1 MMSRQNYLMK
11 RIHIARWSMYILF
24 IYLSHVGSRK
34 KWDIYPLQ
42 TQLVRNVKKIWN
54 NHQYQRE
61 FQRPLF
67 SVDLNVEVMRSTE
80 IGLPEAKCVSAD
92 FARFFFFGSRW
103 VCSVWYQVCVKCFF
117 SSGKMHFFSRRSPDG
132 MERNMIF
139 GFHLHD
145 IGLQHLSIWVCI
157 CYSWWWFQFCLFW
170 LLLSS
175 GSKPLTICYIYIHTY
190 IFAGWLDH
198 HVI

>member
-92 FARFFFFGSRW
+92 FARVFFLDRGECVRCGTKFVLSVFFPQEKCIFFPEDHLMEWKGTWSSDSTFMTLGCNIL
-103 VCSVWYQVCVKCFF
+103 VFECVYVIVGGGFSFVYFDYYFQV
-117 SSGKMHFFSRRSPDG
+117 GQNH
-132 MERNMIF
+132 
-139 GFHLHD
+139 
-145 IGLQHLSIWVCI
+145 
-157 CYSWWWFQFCLFW
+157 
-170 LLLSS
+170 
-175 GSKPLTICYIYIHTY
+175 
-190 IFAGWLDH
+190 
-198 HVI
+198 